1 MHFLGTGFRGAATAV
16 AEVSGPDGG
25 CDEGGHGGG
34 SNALDEGAGSLGLEV
49 VVGVALAAV
58 GVFLAVV
65 LSGLDIVGEVLTV
78 GEDDRGGG
86 GGGGIGVIFEYF

>member
-1 MHFLGTGFRGAATAV
+1 MHFLRTGFRGAPTAV
-16 AEVSGPDGG
+16 AEVSGPYGG

-49 VVGVALAAV
+49 VVGVAMAAV
-58 GVFLAVV
+58 GVLLAVV

-78 GEDDRGGG
+78 GEYGRGGG
-86 GGGGIGVIFEYF
+86 GGGISVIFECF